1 MSISKKTTTGSVV
14 YKYSGLLIL
23 VEVCVFI
30 PFIILLLVQPK
41 IFYLLK
47 GNPLWLFGCM
57 GLSFNLLETGVL
69 YNSVA
74 LKALTFI
81 PAFLKILCAM
91 RIFKKNKKFAIIAG
105 VLYFFDFLSVL
116 IRLLSNGIQI
126 HGLTFLEISISFFLC
141 VFPAI
146 ISTVLFE
153 TIYHFDRES
162 DYKLLPKNKQKQ
174 IAIKVFSYLVALL
187 IVASVTFLY
196 VYNNGKYV

>member
-1 MSISKKTTTGSVV
+1 MSIRKKTTGYAV

-30 PFIILLLVQPK
+30 PFIILLLVQPG

-47 GNPLWLFGCM
+47 GKPLWLFGCM
-57 GLSFNLLETGVL
+57 GLSFNLLEMGIL
-69 YNSVA
+69 FDSIL
-74 LKALTFI
+74 LKVLTFI
-81 PAFLKILCAM
+81 PIFLKVICAM
-91 RIFKKNKKFAIIAG
+91 KIFKQNKKFVIIAG
-105 VLYFFDFLSVL
+105 VLYLFDFLSLL
-116 IRLLSNGIQI
+116 IRVLSNEIQI
-126 HGLTFLEISISFFLC
+126 HGLTFLEISISFLLC

-162 DYKLLPKNKQKQ
+162 DFYLLPKNKQKQ
-174 IAIKVFSYLVALL
+174 DTIKIFSYLVVLL

-196 VYNNGKYV
+196 VYNSSK